1 MTAAK
6 HNGSHDRLGRF
17 TAGND
22 AYMAR
27 KRRLAALVQQLQRD
41 YPNPTPSQRLL
52 FPAIARAIDD
62 AEHARAGN
70 HRVRASNVANR
81 LLKQLQRKA
90 AVAVPALAE
99 LGL

>member
-1 MTAAK
+1 VASK
-6 HNGSHDRLGRF
+6 RNGSHDRLGRF
-17 TAGND
+17 TPGND

-27 KRRLAALVQQLQRD
+27 KRRLAELVQQLQHD
-41 YPNPTPSQRLL
+41 FPNPTPSQRLL
-52 FPAIARAIDD
+52 FPAIARALDD
-62 AEHARAGN
+62 AEHARVGN

-90 AVAVPALAE
+90 AKPIPVLAE